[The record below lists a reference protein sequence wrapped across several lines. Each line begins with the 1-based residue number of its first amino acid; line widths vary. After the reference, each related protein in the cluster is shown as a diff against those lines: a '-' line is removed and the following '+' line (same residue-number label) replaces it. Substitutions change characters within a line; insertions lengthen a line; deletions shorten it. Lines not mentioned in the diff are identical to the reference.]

1 MWYAVYTKPKK
12 EDSVSFLLKNL
23 NIEILN
29 PKLKTKKFKRN
40 KLTDVIEPLFP
51 CYIFANFNKEK
62 HAHIIAYTRGVRYI
76 VGKENPK
83 EINENIINILKSNM
97 DADNTVTIKP
107 PKFKRGERVYIREG
121 PLKDFYGIFERE
133 LKSSERVI
141 ILLETINYKVEI
153 DNRYITL
160 ADQEISLK
168 ED

>member
-1 MWYAVYTKPKK
+1 MWYAIYTKPKR
-12 EDSVSFLLKNL
+12 EDSVSFLLKNF
-23 NIEILN
+23 NIEVLN
-29 PKLKTKKFKRN
+29 PKLKTKKFRRS

-62 HAHIIAYTRGVRYI
+62 YAHIIAYTRGVRYI

-83 EINENIINILKSNM
+83 EINEKIINILKSNM
-97 DADNTVTIKP
+97 DANNTVTIKP

-133 LKSSERVI
+133 LKSSERVL

-153 DNRYITL
+153 DNRYITS
-160 ADQEISLK
+160 ADKEISLK